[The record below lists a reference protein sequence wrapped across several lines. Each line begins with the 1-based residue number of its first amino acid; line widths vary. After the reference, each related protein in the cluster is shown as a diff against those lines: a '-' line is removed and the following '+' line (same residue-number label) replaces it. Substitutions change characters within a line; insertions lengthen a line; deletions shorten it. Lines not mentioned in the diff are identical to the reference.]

1 MTGPALLAALE
12 ALSEKLGVVV
22 RYEPF
27 DAKIAR
33 RGGFCRVSGRPMIVL
48 DPGLPILD
56 KVGILAS
63 ALRGFDLDDVYIA
76 PALRS
81 WLEREKP
88 RVIPLA
94 RPRPI
99 ARARKR

>member
-12 ALSEKLGVVV
+12 ALSEKLGIVV

-27 DAKIAR
+27 DAKMPR
-33 RGGFCRVSGRPMIVL
+33 RGGFCRVSGKPLIVL
-48 DPGLPILD
+48 DPDLPILD

-63 ALRGFDLDDVYIA
+63 SLRAFNLDEVYIA

-81 WLEREKP
+81 WLERERP
-88 RVIPLA
+88 RITPLL

-99 ARARKR
+99 ARAKAR